1 VLYTRL
7 SSWLLIAY
15 ASATDTNRDS
25 DITMM
30 ATSNSQERDEDDWK
44 TLLKAADSN
53 LTLEEVRRT
62 PGAKLDLI
70 VARWM

>member
-1 VLYTRL
+1 MA
-7 SSWLLIAY
+7 SPFCASIA
-15 ASATDTNRDS
+15 DRNRDS

-44 TLLKAADSN
+44 TLLKAAHSDF
-53 LTLEEVRRT
+53 TLEEVRRT

-70 VARWM
+70 VVRWK

>member
-1 VLYTRL
+1 
-7 SSWLLIAY
+7 
-15 ASATDTNRDS
+15 
-25 DITMM
+25 MM

-53 LTLEEVRRT
+53 LTLEEVRRI